1 MKGQNMSEK
10 VTKSRISTLI
20 YFALAAFALLS
31 GFYVTSR
38 IQHWHVSGPLV
49 KYDAGV
55 KQVDQSPEMRADEY
69 AAYKQVFLDKVAA
82 YKTVLAQQENAAVIK
97 ALNNYFNALAAI
109 EAEYIKVKPS
119 ATEPERIKLKRM
131 IGDYSSIYDK
141 LQVLNYEL
149 GHVREFRSEVTN
161 AHSLLHLTSP
171 KHYADDK
178 EQVKKVLKEVDE
190 GTLNIYEC
198 GNLISKIERL
208 TDIALYRLKPEQQE
222 ATPELRLQAGI
233 EAIELYLNELTVRNA
248 PPKKV
253 SE

>member
-1 MKGQNMSEK
+1 MLHA
-10 VTKSRISTLI
+10 RP
-20 YFALAAFALLS
+20 F
-31 GFYVTSR
+31 
-38 IQHWHVSGPLV
+38 
-49 KYDAGV
+49 
-55 KQVDQSPEMRADEY
+55 VD
-69 AAYKQVFLDKVAA
+69 
-82 YKTVLAQQENAAVIK
+82 
-97 ALNNYFNALAAI
+97 
-109 EAEYIKVKPS
+109 
-119 ATEPERIKLKRM
+119 
-131 IGDYSSIYDK
+131 
-141 LQVLNYEL
+141 EL
-149 GHVREFRSEVTN
+149 GRVREFRSEVTN